1 MRLGAVG
8 YGSFVLPN
16 TFRFDSCYQQESV
29 GGHHIPKRV
38 CFVRGFNITINTP
51 IFFLQKK
58 YKLPYQFIFSLL
70 SLFPLLYTFIFRSF
84 TSIWLNFSFYFT
96 LSLFQNTHISLSI
109 LQSTLFK

>member
-29 GGHHIPKRV
+29 GRHHILKRV

-70 SLFPLLYTFIFRSF
+70 SLFPLLYTFIFRAFASVR
-84 TSIWLNFSFYFT
+84 LNFSFYFT